1 MTARS
6 SLALRTVVFLTVAQ
20 VVAFCIAWLATVLL
34 GFAGVEMFAGSWDE
48 LAVPR
53 TESLII
59 DSLTRHKHIGF
70 RIEPTEALRAEMA
83 RTPLLKFAAFDFQTR
98 APVEGSSP
106 ELVSALKEMVVV
118 SSSHAHFVLP
128 GDPGLPPLGFMRPR
142 PTPNGRFYIAMYRQ
156 QFRWDDIFY
165 AMQHDFYDVA
175 IYLLIAGFMSAVV
188 AWFAVRHGLAPLR
201 SAAREAALIDMDS
214 LDQRLPADVAPAEI
228 APLVDA
234 VNEALNRV
242 SAGVARQRRFLAN
255 AAHELRT
262 PLAIMRAQLDNAED
276 SALRSNLLSES
287 SQLRATVEQML
298 ISMRLAEGQAQLD
311 QFVDLVGVTK
321 QVIAGYFRL
330 AVDLDRRIDFE
341 PAVTEA
347 RIKGNQRAI
356 ECILS
361 NLIDNALRAEPHG
374 GAVVVRIYAESVVE
388 VADHG
393 QGIPSDIRDRIFEP
407 FWRGSEDTPGSGLG
421 LAIAKELMDKHSG
434 VIEAVETPGGGATF
448 RLSFA
453 AGARCADVPPRKKA
467 RPPPMHP

>member
-1 MTARS
+1 MKARS
-6 SLALRTVVFLTVAQ
+6 SLALRTVVFLTIAQ
-20 VVAFCIAWLATVLL
+20 VFAFCIAWLVTVFL

-53 TESLII
+53 TEALII
-59 DSLTRHKHIGF
+59 DSLKLDKGTGF
-70 RIEPTEALRAEMA
+70 RIEPTEALQTEMA
-83 RTPLLKFAAFDFQTR
+83 RAPLLKFAAFDFHTR
-98 APVEGSSP
+98 APVEGSYP
-106 ELVSALKEMVVV
+106 ELVSALKEMVLV
-118 SSSHAHFVLP
+118 SSSHSHFVLP

-142 PTPNGRFYIAMYRQ
+142 PTPHGRFYIAMYRQ
-156 QFRWDDIFY
+156 RFRWDDIFY
-165 AMQHDFYDVA
+165 AMRHDFYDVA
-175 IYLLIAGFMSAVV
+175 AYLLIAGFISAGV
-188 AWFAVRHGLAPLR
+188 AWFAVRQGLTPLR
-201 SAAREAALIDMDS
+201 DATREAALIDMDS
-214 LDQRLPADVAPAEI
+214 LNQRLPADVAPAEI

-234 VNEALNRV
+234 VNEALHRV

-262 PLAIMRAQLDNAED
+262 PLAIMRAQLDNAEE
-276 SALRSNLLSES
+276 SPLRSNLLSEA

-298 ISMRLAEGQAQLD
+298 IAMRLTERQAPLD
-311 QFVDLVGVTK
+311 QVVDLVGVAK

-347 RIKGNQRAI
+347 RVKGNQRAI

-374 GAVVVRIYAESVVE
+374 GAVVVRIYAEGVVE

-393 QGIPSDIRDRIFEP
+393 QGIPPNTRDKIFEP
-407 FWRGSEDTPGSGLG
+407 FWRGSEETPGSGLG
-421 LAIAKELMDKHSG
+421 LAIAKELMDKHHG
-434 VIEAVETPGGGATF
+434 AIEAIGTPGGGATF

-453 AGARCADVPPRKKA
+453 AAGARCPELLSP
-467 RPPPMHP
+467 